1 MKTKITIPAL
11 LLAAVIT
18 ITGCATKLAT
28 PTVTPA
34 NPATGAPA
42 VTNYYVPNTAVMTG
56 VGYVNTAAPLI
67 PAPYGT
73 AATAIATLAA
83 IVAGYVAQRK
93 NAQANASAGAAST
106 LAAAVVAH
114 PEAAAIT
121 ATATK
126 IAAANGSTAA
136 TAIVLASANS
146 PT

>member
-42 VTNYYVPNTAVMTG
+42 VTNYYVPNTAVTTG
-56 VGYVNTAAPLI
+56 VGYVQSAAPLI
-67 PAPYGT
+67 PAPWGT
-73 AATAIATLAA
+73 AATALATIVAL
-83 IVAGYVAQRK
+83 VAGYVAQQK
-93 NAQANASAGAAST
+93 NSQANASAGAAAS

-114 PEAAAIT
+114 PEAAALS

-136 TAIVLASANS
+136 TATALASANS